1 MHIMAWTGVHGF
13 RESFVGILEIN
24 CLIDQ
29 WEQLYEKVWKQH
41 IMAWTGLHGF
51 RESFV
56 GILEINCLI
65 DQWKQLYEKERKQLL
80 ESGLEK
86 FSAQKRHLFKA

>member
-29 WEQLYEKVWKQH
+29 WEQLYEK
-41 IMAWTGLHGF
+41 
-51 RESFV
+51 
-56 GILEINCLI
+56 
-65 DQWKQLYEKERKQLL
+65 ERK
-80 ESGLEK
+80 
-86 FSAQKRHLFKA
+86 